1 MNSVQCDQRLICRR
15 NDSQLGRSS
24 FEPSRTV
31 AGRELLQNL
40 DTATAQLGVSTEKSI
55 SANREEDALVDSV
68 LLQQINDI

>member
-24 FEPSRTV
+24 FEPSRIV

-40 DTATAQLGVSTEKSI
+40 DTATAPEELESTKIPHQLGVSSKSPFLPI
-55 SANREEDALVDSV
+55 AKKML
-68 LLQQINDI
+68 